1 MFRRE
6 RGVVYG
12 VMNDFDLGQI
22 SDVEREGYKGERTGT
37 RPFMSINLHLGR
49 GQTQI
54 PKHIERF
61 DLESVFYVMFWE
73 GRLSNN
79 GELYATEAASDEY
92 KRWLRFEDTTLI
104 LFKKDTFH
112 AIMPDHLNESYRP
125 LLSQWLDPLGKIF
138 DNGYQKLHEF
148 RGKCIYDDPDYSV
161 QVDWEISGFDY
172 DTLGGNVIFEN
183 IWNIIK
189 D

>member
-37 RPFMSINLHLGR
+37 RPFMSISLHLGE

-54 PKHIERF
+54 PEHIERF

-73 GRLSNN
+73 AQLSNK
-79 GELYATEAASDEY
+79 GELYATKAAKDEFDEWNR
-92 KRWLRFEDTTLI
+92 KNDKSLI
-104 LFKKDTFH
+104 AAKGRILW

-125 LLSQWLDPLGKIF
+125 LVDQWLDPLGKMF
-138 DNGYQKLHEF
+138 KDGYEELVNF
-148 RGKCIYDDPDYSV
+148 RKKCTTNPSV
-161 QVDWEISGFDY
+161 LVDWDLRGFDY
-172 DTLGGNVIFEN
+172 DTLQGNVTFEK
-183 IWNIIK
+183 IWDIIK
-189 D
+189 N

>member
-37 RPFMSINLHLGR
+37 RPFMSISLHLEE

-54 PKHIERF
+54 PEHIERF

-79 GELYATEAASDEY
+79 GELYATKAAKDEFDEWDRKNDKSLISD
-92 KRWLRFEDTTLI
+92 KGRILWATT
-104 LFKKDTFH
+104 
-112 AIMPDHLNESYRP
+112 PDDLNESYRP
-125 LLSQWLDPLGKIF
+125 LLAQWLDPLGKIF

-161 QVDWEISGFDY
+161 PVDWEIPGFDY
-172 DTLGGNVIFEN
+172 DTLGGNVTCEN
-183 IWNIIK
+183 RWNIIK

>member
-37 RPFMSINLHLGR
+37 RLFMSISLHLEE

-73 GRLSNN
+73 AQLSNN
-79 GELYATEAASDEY
+79 GELYATEAAKDEY
-92 KRWLRFEDTTLI
+92 KRWNGHDDISLI
-104 LFKKDTFH
+104 KDKRTAFH
-112 AIMPDHLNESYRP
+112 DMASLNESYRP
-125 LLSQWLDPLGKIF
+125 LLAQWLKPLGEMF
-138 DNGYQKLHEF
+138 DTGYRKLVE
-148 RGKCIYDDPDYSV
+148 CDDNCTVP
-161 QVDWEISGFDY
+161 VDLQRPAFDY
-172 DTLGGNVIFEN
+172 DTLGGNVTFKK
-183 IWNIIK
+183 IWDIIK
-189 D
+189 N

>member
-12 VMNDFDLGQI
+12 VMNDFDLGQT
-22 SDVEREGYKGERTGT
+22 SDVECEGYKGERTGT
-37 RPFMSINLHLGR
+37 RPFMSISLHLDE

-73 GRLSNN
+73 AQLSNN
-79 GELYATEAASDEY
+79 GELYATKAAKDEFDEWNRKNDKSLISD
-92 KRWLRFEDTTLI
+92 KRR
-104 LFKKDTFH
+104 TFH
-112 AIMPDHLNESYRP
+112 DMASLNESYRP
-125 LLSQWLDPLGKIF
+125 LVAQWLEPLGKIF

-148 RGKCIYDDPDYSV
+148 RGKCIYEDPDYSV
-161 QVDWEISGFDY
+161 PVDWEIPGFDY
-172 DTLGGNVIFEN
+172 DTLGGNVTFEN

>member
-37 RPFMSINLHLGR
+37 RLFMSISLHLGR
-49 GQTQI
+49 RQTQI

-79 GELYATEAASDEY
+79 GELYATEAAKDAY
-92 KRWLRFEDTTLI
+92 KRWNGHDDISLI
-104 LFKKDTFH
+104 AAKGRILW
-112 AIMPDHLNESYRP
+112 AITPRHLNESYRP
-125 LLSQWLDPLGKIF
+125 LVAQWLEPLGEMF
-138 DNGYQKLHEF
+138 DTGYRKLV
-148 RGKCIYDDPDYSV
+148 KCGDNCTVP
-161 QVDWEISGFDY
+161 VDLQRPAFDY
-172 DTLGGNVIFEN
+172 DTLGGNVTFEN

>member
-22 SDVEREGYKGERTGT
+22 SDVERKGYKGERTGT
-37 RPFMSINLHLGR
+37 RPFMSISLHLGR

-73 GRLSNN
+73 AQLSNK
-79 GELYATEAASDEY
+79 GELYATKAAKDEFDEWDRKNDQSLISD
-92 KRWLRFEDTTLI
+92 KGRI
-104 LFKKDTFH
+104 LW
-112 AIMPDHLNESYRP
+112 AITPDHLNESYRP
-125 LLSQWLDPLGKIF
+125 LLAQWLKPLGKMF
-138 DNGYQKLHEF
+138 KDGYEGVVECDDN
-148 RGKCIYDDPDYSV
+148 CTVP
-161 QVDWEISGFDY
+161 VDLQRPAFDY
-172 DTLGGNVIFEN
+172 DTLGGNVTFEK
-183 IWNIIK
+183 IWDIIK
-189 D
+189 N

>member
-37 RPFMSINLHLGR
+37 RPFMSISLHLGR

-73 GRLSNN
+73 AQLSNN
-79 GELYATEAASDEY
+79 GELYATEAAKDEFDEWDRKNDQSLISD
-92 KRWLRFEDTTLI
+92 KGRI
-104 LFKKDTFH
+104 LW
-112 AIMPDHLNESYRP
+112 AITPRHLNESYRP
-125 LLSQWLDPLGKIF
+125 LVAQWLDPLGKMF
-138 DNGYQKLHEF
+138 KDGYEELVNF
-148 RGKCIYDDPDYSV
+148 RKKCTTNPSV
-161 QVDWEISGFDY
+161 PVDWDLRGFDY
-172 DTLGGNVIFEN
+172 DTLQGNVTFEK
-183 IWNIIK
+183 IWDIIK
-189 D
+189 N

>member
-12 VMNDFDLGQI
+12 VMNNFDLGQT
-22 SDVEREGYKGERTGT
+22 SDNEHEGDLGERTGT
-37 RPFMSINLHLGR
+37 RPFMSISLHLEEGR
-49 GQTQI
+49 TQI

-73 GRLSNN
+73 AQLSNK
-79 GELYATEAASDEY
+79 GELYATEAAKDEY
-92 KRWLRFEDTTLI
+92 KRWNGNDDKSLIAAKRTTLH
-104 LFKKDTFH
+104 DM
-112 AIMPDHLNESYRP
+112 ASLNESYRP
-125 LLSQWLDPLGKIF
+125 LLRQWLEPLGKMF
-138 DNGYQKLHEF
+138 DKGYYKLDNF
-148 RGKCIYDDPDYSV
+148 RKICTSDDPNPSV
-161 QVDWEISGFDY
+161 LVDWEIPGFDY

>member
-22 SDVEREGYKGERTGT
+22 SDVERKGYKGERTGT
-37 RPFMSINLHLGR
+37 RLFMSISLHLEE

-79 GELYATEAASDEY
+79 GELYATKAAWDA
-92 KRWLRFEDTTLI
+92 RR
-104 LFKKDTFH
+104 
-112 AIMPDHLNESYRP
+112 R
-125 LLSQWLDPLGKIF
+125 
-138 DNGYQKLHEF
+138 
-148 RGKCIYDDPDYSV
+148 
-161 QVDWEISGFDY
+161 
-172 DTLGGNVIFEN
+172 
-183 IWNIIK
+183 
-189 D
+189 

>member
-37 RPFMSINLHLGR
+37 RPFMSISLHLGR
-49 GQTQI
+49 RQTQI

-79 GELYATEAASDEY
+79 GELYATEAAKDEY
-92 KRWLRFEDTTLI
+92 KRWNGHDDITLI
-104 LFKKDTFH
+104 KDKRTAFH
-112 AIMPDHLNESYRP
+112 DIASLNESYRP
-125 LLSQWLDPLGKIF
+125 LVAQWLEPLGEMF
-138 DNGYQKLHEF
+138 DTGYRKLVK
-148 RGKCIYDDPDYSV
+148 RGDNCTAP
-161 QVDWEISGFDY
+161 VDLQRPAFDY
-172 DTLGGNVIFEN
+172 DTLGGNVTFEK
-183 IWNIIK
+183 IWDIIK
-189 D
+189 N

>member
-22 SDVEREGYKGERTGT
+22 SDVERKGYKGERTGT
-37 RPFMSINLHLGR
+37 RPFMSISLHLGR

-73 GRLSNN
+73 AQLSNK
-79 GELYATEAASDEY
+79 GELYATEAAKDEY
-92 KRWLRFEDTTLI
+92 KRWNGNDDISLI
-104 LFKKDTFH
+104 AAKRITFH
-112 AIMPDHLNESYRP
+112 DIASLNESYRP
-125 LLSQWLDPLGKIF
+125 LLAQWLEPLGEMF
-138 DNGYQKLHEF
+138 DTGYRKLV
-148 RGKCIYDDPDYSV
+148 KCGDNCTVP
-161 QVDWEISGFDY
+161 VDLQRPAFDY
-172 DTLGGNVIFEN
+172 DTLGGNVTFEK
-183 IWNIIK
+183 IWDIIK
-189 D
+189 N

>member
-22 SDVEREGYKGERTGT
+22 SDVERKGYKGERTGT
-37 RPFMSINLHLGR
+37 RPFMSISLHLGR

-73 GRLSNN
+73 AQLSNK
-79 GELYATEAASDEY
+79 GELYATEAAKDEY
-92 KRWLRFEDTTLI
+92 KRWNGHDDISLI
-104 LFKKDTFH
+104 EAKGRILW
-112 AIMPDHLNESYRP
+112 AITPDHLNESYRP
-125 LLSQWLDPLGKIF
+125 LVVQWLKPLGKMF
-138 DNGYQKLHEF
+138 KDGYEELVNF
-148 RGKCIYDDPDYSV
+148 RKKCTTNPSV
-161 QVDWEISGFDY
+161 LVDWDLRGFDY
-172 DTLGGNVIFEN
+172 DTLGGNVTFEK
-183 IWNIIK
+183 IWDIIK
-189 D
+189 N

>member
-37 RPFMSINLHLGR
+37 RPFMSISLHLDE

-79 GELYATEAASDEY
+79 GELYATEAAKDAY
-92 KRWLRFEDTTLI
+92 KRWNGNDDISLI
-104 LFKKDTFH
+104 SDKRRTFH
-112 AIMPDHLNESYRP
+112 DMASLNESYRP
-125 LLSQWLDPLGKIF
+125 LLTQWLDPLGKMF
-138 DNGYQKLHEF
+138 KDGYEELVNF
-148 RGKCIYDDPDYSV
+148 RKKCTTNPSV
-161 QVDWEISGFDY
+161 LVDWDLRGFADNVSS
-172 DTLGGNVIFEN
+172 LGRFGSYYCPLHYYPSQ
-183 IWNIIK
+183 
-189 D
+189 

>member
-37 RPFMSINLHLGR
+37 RPFMSISLHLEE

-73 GRLSNN
+73 AQLSNK
-79 GELYATEAASDEY
+79 GELYATEAAKDEY
-92 KRWLRFEDTTLI
+92 KRWNGNDDISLI
-104 LFKKDTFH
+104 AAKGRILW
-112 AIMPDHLNESYRP
+112 AITPRHLNESYRP
-125 LLSQWLDPLGKIF
+125 LLAQWLDPLGKMF
-138 DNGYQKLHEF
+138 KDGYEELVNF
-148 RGKCIYDDPDYSV
+148 RKKCTTNPSV
-161 QVDWEISGFDY
+161 PVDWDLRGFDY
-172 DTLGGNVIFEN
+172 DTLQGNVTFEK
-183 IWNIIK
+183 IWDIIK
-189 D
+189 N

>member
-22 SDVEREGYKGERTGT
+22 SDVERKGYKGERTGT
-37 RPFMSINLHLGR
+37 RPFMSISLHLGE

-79 GELYATEAASDEY
+79 GELYATEAAKDAY
-92 KRWLRFEDTTLI
+92 KRWNGNDDISLI
-104 LFKKDTFH
+104 AAKRTTFH
-112 AIMPDHLNESYRP
+112 VIMPHHLNESYRP
-125 LLSQWLDPLGKIF
+125 LLAQWLDPLGKMF
-138 DNGYQKLHEF
+138 KDGYEELVNF
-148 RGKCIYDDPDYSV
+148 RKKYTTNPSV
-161 QVDWEISGFDY
+161 PVDWDLRGFDY
-172 DTLGGNVIFEN
+172 DTLQGNVTFEK
-183 IWNIIK
+183 IWDIIK
-189 D
+189 N

>member
-37 RPFMSINLHLGR
+37 RLFMSISLHLGE

-79 GELYATEAASDEY
+79 GELYATEAAKDAY
-92 KRWLRFEDTTLI
+92 KRWNGNDDISLI
-104 LFKKDTFH
+104 SDKRRTFH
-112 AIMPDHLNESYRP
+112 DMASLNESYRP
-125 LLSQWLDPLGKIF
+125 LVVQWLKPLGKMF
-138 DNGYQKLHEF
+138 KDGYEGVVECDDN
-148 RGKCIYDDPDYSV
+148 CTVP
-161 QVDWEISGFDY
+161 VDLQRPAFDY
-172 DTLGGNVIFEN
+172 DTLGGNVTFEK
-183 IWNIIK
+183 IWDIIK
-189 D
+189 N

>member
-73 GRLSNN
+73 AQLSNN
-79 GELYATEAASDEY
+79 GELYATKAASDEFDEWDR
-92 KRWLRFEDTTLI
+92 KNDQSLI
-104 LFKKDTFH
+104 SDKGRILW
-112 AIMPDHLNESYRP
+112 AITPDHLNESYRP
-125 LLSQWLDPLGKIF
+125 LLAQWLKPLGEMF
-138 DNGYQKLHEF
+138 DTGYRKLV
-148 RGKCIYDDPDYSV
+148 KCGDNCTVP
-161 QVDWEISGFDY
+161 VDLQRPAFDY
-172 DTLGGNVIFEN
+172 DTLGGNVTFEK
-183 IWNIIK
+183 IWDIIK
-189 D
+189 N

>member
-22 SDVEREGYKGERTGT
+22 SDVERKGYKGERTGT
-37 RPFMSINLHLGR
+37 RLFMSISLHLGE

-73 GRLSNN
+73 AQLSNN
-79 GELYATEAASDEY
+79 GELYATKAAKDEY
-92 KRWLRFEDTTLI
+92 KRWNGHDDISLI
-104 LFKKDTFH
+104 KDKRTAFH
-112 AIMPDHLNESYRP
+112 DMASLNESYRH
-125 LLSQWLDPLGKIF
+125 LLAQWLKPLGEMF
-138 DNGYQKLHEF
+138 DTGYRKLVE
-148 RGKCIYDDPDYSV
+148 CDDNCTVP
-161 QVDWEISGFDY
+161 VDLQRPAFDY
-172 DTLGGNVIFEN
+172 DTLGGNVTFEK
-183 IWNIIK
+183 IWDIIK
-189 D
+189 N

>member
-37 RPFMSINLHLGR
+37 RPFMSISLHLDE

-79 GELYATEAASDEY
+79 GELYATEAAKDEY
-92 KRWLRFEDTTLI
+92 KRWNGQDDIRLI
-104 LFKKDTFH
+104 KDKRTAFH
-112 AIMPDHLNESYRP
+112 DMASLNESYRP
-125 LLSQWLDPLGKIF
+125 LLAQWLKPLGEMF
-138 DNGYQKLHEF
+138 DTGYRKLV
-148 RGKCIYDDPDYSV
+148 KCGDNCTVP
-161 QVDWEISGFDY
+161 VDLQRPAFDY
-172 DTLGGNVIFEN
+172 DTLGGNVTFEK
-183 IWNIIK
+183 IWDIIK
-189 D
+189 N

>member
-37 RPFMSINLHLGR
+37 RPFMSISLHLDE

-79 GELYATEAASDEY
+79 GELYATEAAKDAY
-92 KRWLRFEDTTLI
+92 KRWNGNDDISLI
-104 LFKKDTFH
+104 SDKRRTFH
-112 AIMPDHLNESYRP
+112 DMASLNESYRP
-125 LLSQWLDPLGKIF
+125 LVDQWLDPLGKMF
-138 DNGYQKLHEF
+138 KDGYEELVNF
-148 RGKCIYDDPDYSV
+148 RKKCTTNPSV
-161 QVDWEISGFDY
+161 LVDWDLRGFDY
-172 DTLGGNVIFEN
+172 DTLQGNVTFEK
-183 IWNIIK
+183 IWDIIK
-189 D
+189 N

>member
-22 SDVEREGYKGERTGT
+22 SDVERKGYKGERTGT
-37 RPFMSINLHLGR
+37 RLFMSISLHLGR

-79 GELYATEAASDEY
+79 GELYATEAAKDAY
-92 KRWLRFEDTTLI
+92 KRWNGHDDITLI
-104 LFKKDTFH
+104 KDKRTAFH
-112 AIMPDHLNESYRP
+112 DIASLNESYRP
-125 LLSQWLDPLGKIF
+125 LVAQWLEPLGKMF
-138 DNGYQKLHEF
+138 KDGYEELVNF
-148 RGKCIYDDPDYSV
+148 RKKCTTNPSV
-161 QVDWEISGFDY
+161 LVDWDLRGFDY
-172 DTLGGNVIFEN
+172 DTLQGNVTFEK
-183 IWNIIK
+183 IWDIIK
-189 D
+189 N

>member
-22 SDVEREGYKGERTGT
+22 SDVECEGYKGERTGT
-37 RPFMSINLHLGR
+37 RPFMSISLHLGR

-54 PKHIERF
+54 PKYIERF

-73 GRLSNN
+73 AQLSNN
-79 GELYATEAASDEY
+79 GELYATKAASDEFDELDR
-92 KRWLRFEDTTLI
+92 KNDQSLI
-104 LFKKDTFH
+104 SDKGRILW
-112 AIMPDHLNESYRP
+112 AITPDHLNESYRP

-161 QVDWEISGFDY
+161 PVDWEILGFDY
-172 DTLGGNVIFEN
+172 DTLGGNVTFEN
-183 IWNIIK
+183 IWDIIK
-189 D
+189 N

>member
-37 RPFMSINLHLGR
+37 RLFMSISLHLGR

-73 GRLSNN
+73 GRVSNE
-79 GELYATEAASDEY
+79 GELYAMEGAERRLKFNSC
-92 KRWLRFEDTTLI
+92 KMRSSLRGCD
-104 LFKKDTFH
+104 H
-112 AIMPDHLNESYRP
+112 AY
-125 LLSQWLDPLGKIF
+125 LS
-138 DNGYQKLHEF
+138 
-148 RGKCIYDDPDYSV
+148 
-161 QVDWEISGFDY
+161 
-172 DTLGGNVIFEN
+172 
-183 IWNIIK
+183 
-189 D
+189 

>member
-1 MFRRE
+1 
-6 RGVVYG
+6 
-12 VMNDFDLGQI
+12 
-22 SDVEREGYKGERTGT
+22 
-37 RPFMSINLHLGR
+37 
-49 GQTQI
+49 
-54 PKHIERF
+54 
-61 DLESVFYVMFWE
+61 
-73 GRLSNN
+73 
-79 GELYATEAASDEY
+79 
-92 KRWLRFEDTTLI
+92 
-104 LFKKDTFH
+104 
-112 AIMPDHLNESYRP
+112 MPHHLNESYRP
-125 LLSQWLDPLGKIF
+125 LLAQWLDPLGKIF